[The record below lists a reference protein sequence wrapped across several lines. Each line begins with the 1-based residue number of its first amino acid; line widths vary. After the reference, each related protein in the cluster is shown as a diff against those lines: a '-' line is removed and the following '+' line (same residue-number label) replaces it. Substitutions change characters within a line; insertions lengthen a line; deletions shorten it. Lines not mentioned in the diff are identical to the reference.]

1 MLNKQIKHTITDE
14 IGDSYQL
21 WKKGDIVSVSGGTG
35 SGKSYFI
42 RETLA
47 EFAKQHNELILYLVP
62 RVQLKKQIEATLEEE
77 GITNITVKMYQSIE
91 GICKSHGGNN
101 EWLNAFKYVVCDESH
116 YFLGDSQFNHYT
128 DMSLT
133 HVLSA
138 THTITLL
145 LSATGETILSYIEK
159 FYKERKIIRYSLER
173 DYSYIQKIE
182 AYQSDE
188 YLFEA
193 MDWLLKNNYKTLV
206 FIQSAEKAYELFRRY
221 EQYATFVCGEQSEYH
236 KFVDKCKVDT
246 IINSSTFDSL
256 FLIATSVLD
265 VGVDIKDDSINH
277 IIIDMLDT
285 DTFIQCLGR
294 KRLSR
299 EKEENVYLLF
309 RNYTN
314 QQINGYASM
323 EANRVEVG
331 KLFYGAS
338 IESDNKVQRRR
349 GMSDIFYM
357 DASGEVK
364 VNDMKYIKSA
374 INLKRY
380 RRYVQQPQG
389 YLNEIATLLNYPDKV
404 YILDFLEDRKS
415 KISILEKYVD
425 VKFYSSSEAK
435 VVLNEL
441 KLKNPDT
448 KKVVK
453 DFGVA
458 NRILSNGGY
467 SFEFINYKGYV
478 IDSNGKKKQTRI
490 YTIIGFETK

>member
-1 MLNKQIKHTITDE
+1 MLNNQIKHTITDE

-21 WKKGDIVSVSGGTG
+21 WQKGDIVDISGGTG
-35 SGKSYFI
+35 SGKSYFV

-47 EFAKQHNELILYLVP
+47 EYAKRNGELILYLVP
-62 RVQLKKQIEATLEEE
+62 WVKLKEQIEATLEEE

-91 GICKSHGGNN
+91 VICKAHGGNN
-101 EWLNAFKYVVCDESH
+101 EWLNAYKYVVCDESH

-138 THTITLL
+138 TNAITLL
-145 LSATGETILSYIEK
+145 LSATGEATISFIEK
-159 FYKERKIIRYSLER
+159 FYKERKLIRYSLIH
-173 DYSYIQKIE
+173 DYSYVQKMS

-188 YLFEA
+188 YLCEA
-193 MDWLLKNNYKTLV
+193 MDWLLKNNRKTLV
-206 FIQSAEKAYELFRRY
+206 FIQSARKAYDIFKKY
-221 EQYATFVCGEQSEYH
+221 EKYATFVCGEQSDYH
-236 KFVDKCKVDT
+236 EFVDKCKVDT

-265 VGVDIKDDSINH
+265 VGVDIKDNSINH

-299 EKEENVYLLF
+299 NIEEKVNLLF

-323 EANRVEVG
+323 EAERVEAG

-338 IESDNKVQRRR
+338 IESDNKVKRRR

-364 VNDMKYIKSA
+364 VNNMKYIKSA
-374 INLKRY
+374 TNLRRY

-389 YLNEIATLLNYPDKV
+389 YLKEIVNLLNYQDKV
-404 YILDFLEDRKS
+404 YIHDFLEDRKR
-415 KISILEKYVD
+415 KLSILKKYVD
-425 VKFYSSSEAK
+425 VEFYSSSEAK
-435 VVLNEL
+435 VVLEEL
-441 KLKNPDT
+441 KLKNPST

-453 DFGVA
+453 DFAVA
-458 NRILSNGGY
+458 NRILSDEGY
-467 SFEFINYKGYV
+467 RFEFINYKGYV
-478 IDSNGKKKQTRI
+478 TDTNGKKKQTRI
-490 YTIIGFETK
+490 YTLKEFETK

>member
-1 MLNKQIKHTITDE
+1 
-14 IGDSYQL
+14 
-21 WKKGDIVSVSGGTG
+21 
-35 SGKSYFI
+35 
-42 RETLA
+42 
-47 EFAKQHNELILYLVP
+47 
-62 RVQLKKQIEATLEEE
+62 
-77 GITNITVKMYQSIE
+77 
-91 GICKSHGGNN
+91 
-101 EWLNAFKYVVCDESH
+101 
-116 YFLGDSQFNHYT
+116 
-128 DMSLT
+128 MSLT

-448 KKVVK
+448 KKW
-453 DFGVA
+453 
-458 NRILSNGGY
+458 
-467 SFEFINYKGYV
+467 
-478 IDSNGKKKQTRI
+478 
-490 YTIIGFETK
+490 

>member
-1 MLNKQIKHTITDE
+1 MLNNLNKHTVSDE
-14 IGDSYQL
+14 IGDCYQR
-21 WKKGDIVSVSGGTG
+21 WEKGDIVSISGGTG
-35 SGKSYFI
+35 SGKSYFV
-42 RETLA
+42 RNVLA
-47 EFAKQHNELILYLVP
+47 AYAKKHNELILYLVP
-62 RVQLKKQIEATLEEE
+62 RVKLKEQIEAILVEEE
-77 GITNITVKMYQSIE
+77 ITNITVKMYQSIE
-91 GICKSHGGNN
+91 GICKSHGDNN
-101 EWLNAFKYVVCDESH
+101 EWLSAYKYVVCDESH
-116 YFLGDSQFNHYT
+116 YFLGDSQFNDYT

-138 THTITLL
+138 TNTITLL

-159 FYKERKIIRYSLER
+159 FYKERKIIRYSVEH
-173 DYSYIQKIE
+173 DYSYIQKIS

-193 MDWLLKNNYKTLV
+193 MDWLLKNNHKSLV
-206 FIQSAEKAYELFRRY
+206 FIQSAKKAYELFRKY

-265 VGVDIKDDSINH
+265 VGVDIKDDGINH

-299 EKEENVYLLF
+299 VIEEKINLLF
-309 RNYTN
+309 KNYTN
-314 QQINGYASM
+314 QQINGYISV
-323 EANRVEVG
+323 EAERVETG

-338 IESDNKVQRRR
+338 IESDYKVKRRR
-349 GMSDIFYM
+349 RMSGIFYM

-364 VNDMKYIKSA
+364 VNNMKYIKSA
-374 INLKRY
+374 INLRRY

-389 YLNEIATLLNYPDKV
+389 FINEIASLLNYPNKV
-404 YILDFLEDRKS
+404 YILDFLQDRKE
-415 KISILEKYVD
+415 KLSILEKYVD
-425 VKFYSSSEAK
+425 VDFYSSSEAK
-435 VVLNEL
+435 VVLKEL
-441 KLKNPDT
+441 KLKNPST

-453 DFGVA
+453 DFAVA
-458 NRILSNGGY
+458 NRILSDEGY
-467 SFEFINYKGYV
+467 PFEFINNKAYV
-478 IDSNGKKKQTRI
+478 TDSNGKKQTRI
-490 YTIIGFETK
+490 YTLIGIETK